1 MQIGCGD
8 VMTVLSGL
16 SLIEWLI
23 FGFIGANATFSGAF
37 ILVLRRSLRRARGE
51 KSGC

>member
-1 MQIGCGD
+1 
-8 VMTVLSGL
+8 MTVLSGF

-37 ILVLRRSLRRARGE
+37 ILHRGV
-51 KSGC
+51 KRFTGQRGAK